1 MAPLAGIG
9 GELAR
14 LVPSRIVTVAR
25 AAYARPGT
33 AFLCFGE
40 SDHPAPAVAGAAL
53 AAAMAAGPALYPDVR
68 GVLPLRQA
76 LAAHLSKLHGKAVDA
91 ARIVVTASGMAAV
104 SIALQTVVRAGDR
117 VVLHTPAWPNP
128 ANAALLRG
136 AEIDGLTL
144 DALPDGGFRLDLD
157 RLADKLAGARA
168 FVLNSP
174 NNPTGWTATAE
185 ELAAI
190 LDLCRRYGV
199 WLVADEVYSRLVYD
213 GRDAAPSL
221 LDVAGRGDRVLVC
234 NSFSKTW
241 AMTGW
246 RVGWL
251 VVPEGATDAVAE
263 VAEATH
269 SGVAPFAQA
278 GALAAVGDEAF
289 VAAFRAHCDRG
300 RRLAVDGLA
309 GLSGVRLEAPEGAFY
324 AFIGVDGL
332 TDSLAFAL
340 DLVER
345 HGVAVAPGSAF
356 GAGGEGYLRLCF
368 AQSAPRMEDAM
379 ARLRAGLQA
388 R

>member
-1 MAPLAGIG
+1 MPPPTVADD
-9 GELAR
+9 LAR

-40 SDHPAPAVAGAAL
+40 SDHPAPAVAGTAL
-53 AAAMAAGPALYPDVR
+53 AAALAAGPALYPDVR
-68 GVLPLRQA
+68 GVLALRQA
-76 LAAHLSKLHGKAVDA
+76 LAAHLTGLHAKPVDA
-91 ARIVVTASGMAAV
+91 GRIVVTASGMAAV
-104 SIALQTVVRAGDR
+104 SIALQAIVRAGDR

-136 AEIDGLTL
+136 AEIDGLVL
-144 DALPDGGFRLDLD
+144 DPSPDGGFRLDLN

-168 FVLNSP
+168 FILNSP

-190 LDLCRRYGV
+190 LDLCRQHRV

-221 LDVAGRGDRVLVC
+221 LDLAEPDDRVMVC

-246 RVGWL
+246 RVGW
-251 VVPEGATDAVAE
+251 VVAPAGAQDTVAE

-278 GALAAVGDEAF
+278 GALAAVADEAF
-289 VAAFRAHCDRG
+289 VGTFRAHCARG
-300 RRLAVDGLA
+300 RQLAVDGLA
-309 GLSGVRLEAPEGAFY
+309 GLNGVRLAAPKGAFY

-379 ARLRAGLQA
+379 ARLRAGLHA